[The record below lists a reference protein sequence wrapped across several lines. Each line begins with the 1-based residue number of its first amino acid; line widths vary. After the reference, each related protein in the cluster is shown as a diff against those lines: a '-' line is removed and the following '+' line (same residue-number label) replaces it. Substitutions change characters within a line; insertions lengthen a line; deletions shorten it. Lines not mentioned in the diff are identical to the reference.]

1 MKHHT
6 LKVAVTGSIGSGKS
20 AFCKILA
27 DKGYTVINAD
37 ELSKKLLASNEK
49 IKNKIKKV
57 FGSESYKNNEVNK
70 KYIANKVFSSAENVQ
85 KINSIIHPAV
95 ISEIRKIFN
104 ELEGKE
110 KIIFVEAALIYE
122 ADMENMFDNIVLV
135 TADENIR
142 KQRKISNGNISAKEF
157 EKRNSNQIQDI
168 EKKKRADFVFENNS
182 SLEDI
187 KSKAELLLT
196 ILTK

>member
-168 EKKKRADFVFENNS
+168 EKEKRADFVFENNS

-187 KSKAELLLT
+187 KSKAGLLLT

>member
-168 EKKKRADFVFENNS
+168 EKEKRADFVFENNS